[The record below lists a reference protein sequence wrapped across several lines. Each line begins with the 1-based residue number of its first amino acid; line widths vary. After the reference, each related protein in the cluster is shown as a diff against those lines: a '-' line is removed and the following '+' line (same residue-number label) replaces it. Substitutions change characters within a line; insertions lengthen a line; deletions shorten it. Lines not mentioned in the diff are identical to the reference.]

1 MQEKTKNVL
10 LVVLIVGLVSMTV
23 AYAALSTTLTISSS
37 AKVAASKWDI
47 QITDWTQVTVPNL
60 NGGTSE
66 ATVKASPS
74 VTSTAVTGIE
84 VTFKKPGDAVQFT
97 FNIKNLGDIDA
108 KLDTATGMTETKD
121 GVTKTVKCGSTP
133 ATPVAGNSAF
143 ELAKTSGTIAC
154 VMDISYNKDA
164 TTMPAAPQGETATT
178 VSLDDVV
185 FVYGQK

>member
-10 LVVLIVGLVSMTV
+10 LAVLIVGLVSMTV

-47 QITDWTQVTVPNL
+47 QITGWKQVTVPNL

-74 VTSTAVTGIE
+74 VTATAVTGIE
-84 VTFKKPGDAVQFT
+84 VTFNKPGDAVQFT
-97 FNIKNLGDIDA
+97 FNIENKGDIDA
-108 KLDTATGMTETKD
+108 KLTSATGMTETKD
-121 GVTKTVKCGSTP
+121 GVTKTVKCEN
-133 ATPVAGNSAF
+133 ATPTALNSAF
-143 ELAKTSGTIAC
+143 ELAKTNGSISC

-164 TTMPAAPQGETATT
+164 QGMPETATT
-178 VSLDDVV
+178 VALTDVV

>member
-10 LVVLIVGLVSMTV
+10 LAVLIVGLVSMTV

-47 QITDWTQVTVPNL
+47 QITGWKQETVLNL

-74 VTSTAVTGIE
+74 VTATAVTGIE

-97 FNIKNLGDIDA
+97 FNIENKGDIDA
-108 KLDTATGMTETKD
+108 KLTSATGMTETID
-121 GVTKTVKCGSTP
+121 GVTKTVKCENATP
-133 ATPVAGNSAF
+133 AASNSAF
-143 ELAKTSGTIAC
+143 DLAKTNGSISC

-164 TTMPAAPQGETATT
+164 EGMPGTEKSVTLT
-178 VSLDDVV
+178 DVV

>member
-10 LVVLIVGLVSMTV
+10 LAVLIVGLVSMTV

-47 QITDWTQVTVPNL
+47 QITGWKQVTVPNL

-74 VTSTAVTGIE
+74 VTATAVTGIE
-84 VTFKKPGDAVQFT
+84 VTFNKPGDAVQFT
-97 FNIKNLGDIDA
+97 FNIENKGDIDA
-108 KLDTATGMTETKD
+108 TLNSATGMTETKD
-121 GVTKTVKCGSTP
+121 GVTKTVTCEGATP
-133 ATPVAGNSAF
+133 APGNSNSAF
-143 ELAKTSGTIAC
+143 DLAKTNGSISC

-164 TTMPAAPQGETATT
+164 KGMPETATT
-178 VSLDDVV
+178 VALTDVV